1 MSYNIDINQ
10 NQKYPNLLQNGKL
23 FPSWIVHNF
32 KKYKIPKI
40 SDIEKD
46 IDGCIQQNKDEKRNL
61 RNYQIFLSKFMDYN
75 SPFNSILLY
84 HGMGSGKTATAINVY
99 NNLYK
104 YNPNWNVIILLPAS
118 LIKSTWAGTNDNGEL
133 KRWLTEDN
141 YEHKRNNIKFVSY
154 NSPIADKKYDDT
166 LKECDMNKNNLFII
180 DEAHNFFNNVYNNL
194 QSETAQ
200 KAKHIY
206 DDILQR
212 KREDPRTRIILI
224 TGTPIV
230 NKIYELALIYNLLR
244 PGIFDISENEFNK
257 LFIDENTQEIQYNHL
272 NTFQRRILGLTSFYD
287 NPDPSIFA
295 SKTIYNIDI
304 ELPKYQKIIN
314 KHFTEEER
322 TSNKYNYENE
332 NYMAFSRM
340 SCNFAFPTKN
350 GISGDKRPKLT
361 DFNLTDNELNELI
374 NKGEKNIDKNKFREV
389 GFEKAKKNYINAFKN
404 YLDDLKDDDKNNNIQ
419 NDIDYLL
426 KNIKSIDK
434 TNEVLKEYVLNN
446 NKCSSL
452 LKSLYDCS
460 AKYCVICLSILQS
473 PGPVIIYSN
482 YVSMEG
488 FEIMKIYLEQFGF
501 IDNADKKANSDKY
514 DFKRFVEF
522 TGEQSQEERSKNVEL
537 ESNKENIYGK
547 DIKIVLI
554 SGAGTEGISLNHIRQ
569 THITE
574 PYWNENRID
583 QVMARGVRFC
593 SHKYLKMEERHV
605 DIFRYKSVCN
615 EYKTADVLIQEIAN
629 KKKKIT
635 QSFLNAIKSSAV
647 DCELNKE
654 ANNRFLQDKD
664 KIKCFNFNE
673 NELLNS
679 QITQAYKLNI
689 LDDVLIDNGMNS
701 SNSITKDE
709 ELIEIEC
716 YIEQNKN
723 KLSKETKKYWL
734 NKNTGI
740 VYDHKD
746 LYIIGSI
753 KQINNS
759 FVNIDNKFIIDKL
772 VFYPE
777 IKNS

>member
-1 MSYNIDINQ
+1 MTNNIENQ
-10 NQKYPNLLQNGKL
+10 TYPNLLQNGKL
-23 FPSWIVHNF
+23 FPSWIVYNY
-32 KKYKIPKI
+32 KKYKIPKTA
-40 SDIEKD
+40 DIEKN

-75 SPFNSILLY
+75 SPYNSILLY

-141 YEHKRNNIKFVSY
+141 YNQKRNNIKFVSY

-166 LKECDMNKNNLFII
+166 IKECDMNKNNLFII
-180 DEAHNFFNNVYNNL
+180 DEAHNFINNVYNNL

-212 KREDPRTRIILI
+212 KREEPKTRIILI

-230 NKIYELALIYNLLR
+230 NNPYELALIYNLLR
-244 PGIFDISENEFNK
+244 PGIFDISENDFNK

-287 NPDPSIFA
+287 NPDPAIFA
-295 SKTIYNIDI
+295 SKTIYNIDV

-314 KHFTEEER
+314 KHYTDEEK
-322 TSNKYNYENE
+322 SHNKYGNYNYENE

-340 SCNFAFPTKN
+340 SCDFAFPTVK

-389 GFEKAKKNYINAFKN
+389 GFDKAKKNYINAFKN
-404 YLDDLKDDDKNNNIQ
+404 YLNDLIESDKNNNI
-419 NDIDYLL
+419 NKDIEYLL
-426 KNIKSIDK
+426 KNIKSIEK
-434 TNEVLKEYVLNN
+434 TNEILKDYILNN
-446 NKCSSL
+446 NKCSKL
-452 LKSLYDCS
+452 LKGLYDCS
-460 AKYCVICLSILQS
+460 AKYCVICLIILQS

-488 FEIMKIYLEQFGF
+488 FEVMKIYLNQFGY
-501 IDNADKKANSDKY
+501 INNNENKATSEKY
-514 DFKRFVEF
+514 NYKRYVEF
-522 TGEQSQEERSKNVEL
+522 TGEQSQEERSQNVEL

-547 DIKIVLI
+547 NIKIVLI

-569 THITE
+569 THIVE

-583 QVMARGVRFC
+583 QVMARGIRFC

-605 DIFRYKSVCN
+605 DIFRYKSVSN
-615 EYKTADVLIQEIAN
+615 EYKTADVIIQEIAN

-635 QSFLNAIKSSAV
+635 QSFLNAIKSASV

-654 ANNRFLQDKD
+654 ANNKFLDNNN

-679 QITQAYKLNI
+679 QITQAYKLNL
-689 LDDVLIDNGMNS
+689 LDDVLIDNGLNS
-701 SNSITKDE
+701 LNSISKDE
-709 ELIEIEC
+709 ELIEVNC
-716 YIEQNKN
+716 YIEQQRG
-723 KLSKETKKYWL
+723 KLSKEINKYWL
-734 NKNTGI
+734 NKKSGV
-740 VYDHKD
+740 VYDYKD

-753 KQINNS
+753 KRQNNI
-759 FVNIDNKFIIDKL
+759 FVNYDNKFIIDKL
-772 VFYPE
+772 IFYPE
-777 IKNS
+777 VKNS